1 MARRA
6 LESNPDDLDAT
17 AAAAE
22 AYFRTGLHDRAIP
35 LFERALSWEPDSR
48 EFRHQLARIYA
59 FSGEYNRGIEVLSR
73 LPRSQAGPF
82 GMALYAETGQM
93 DKAVEVVRSARD
105 RGLGDFGTYI
115 GGCVLA
121 AIGDTAGARRIW
133 TEAISRKEALLE
145 RHENPHLRASLGY
158 AYAKFGK
165 RKKAL
170 HQVRQM
176 LAPDPHHPVFLF
188 FAAETRALLGE
199 RRDALDAL
207 KAAVENGFLNL
218 PMIDGM
224 SRLRIGTLHSL
235 RNDSEF
241 LAIRADL
248 ARRVDELRAR
258 Y

>member
-1 MARRA
+1 MLVFA
-6 LESNPDDLDAT
+6 
-17 AAAAE
+17 
-22 AYFRTGLHDRAIP
+22 LHD
-35 LFERALSWEPDSR
+35 
-48 EFRHQLARIYA
+48 
-59 FSGEYNRGIEVLSR
+59 V
-73 LPRSQAGPF
+73 
-82 GMALYAETGQM
+82 
-93 DKAVEVVRSARD
+93 
-105 RGLGDFGTYI
+105 
-115 GGCVLA
+115 A
-121 AIGDTAGARRIW
+121 AGDTAGARRIW

-145 RHENPHLRASLGY
+145 KHENPHLRASLGY
-158 AYAKFGK
+158 AYAKLGK
-165 RKKAL
+165 REKAL

-188 FAAETRALLGE
+188 SAAETRALSGE